1 MKSTEK
7 KVHMNEENKDFNEE
21 IVNDPIHPESQS
33 DQPED
38 VATPGQVEPDE
49 VALLTEKY
57 KRLYADFEN
66 FRRQSAKA
74 KTELLSVASKD
85 VIVKLLPVLDDFER
99 AMKANENVE
108 DPTTL
113 RQGFEL
119 IYSILKRNLESEGLK
134 AFDSTGEPFN
144 TEFHDA
150 VTKFPAPDESL
161 KNKVIDT
168 LEKGYTLNDRVIRYA
183 KVVVGE

>member
-1 MKSTEK
+1 
-7 KVHMNEENKDFNEE
+7 MNEENKDLNEE
-21 IVNDPIHPESQS
+21 LENESIQPESQP
-33 DQPED
+33 DQSED
-38 VATPGQVEPDE
+38 ATATAQSESEE

-66 FRRQSAKA
+66 FRRQTAKA
-74 KTELLSVASKD
+74 KAELLSVASKD
-85 VIVKLLPVLDDFER
+85 VLVKLLPVLDDFER

-108 DPTTL
+108 DPSTL
-113 RQGFEL
+113 KQGFEL

-134 AFDSTGEPFN
+134 AFESTGEPFD
-144 TEFHDA
+144 TEYHDA
-150 VTKFPAPDESL
+150 VTKFPAPDETL

>member
-1 MKSTEK
+1 
-7 KVHMNEENKDFNEE
+7 MNEENKDLNEE
-21 IVNDPIHPESQS
+21 LENESIQPESQP
-33 DQPED
+33 DQSED
-38 VATPGQVEPDE
+38 ATATAQSESEE

-66 FRRQSAKA
+66 FRRQTAKA
-74 KTELLSVASKD
+74 KAELLSVASKE
-85 VIVKLLPVLDDFER
+85 VLVKLLPVLDDFER

-113 RQGFEL
+113 KQGFEL

-134 AFDSTGEPFN
+134 AFESTGEPFD
-144 TEFHDA
+144 TEYHDA
-150 VTKFPAPDESL
+150 VTKFPAPDETL

>member
-1 MKSTEK
+1 
-7 KVHMNEENKDFNEE
+7 MNEENKDLNEE
-21 IVNDPIHPESQS
+21 LENESIQPESQP
-33 DQPED
+33 DQSED
-38 VATPGQVEPDE
+38 ATATAQSESEE

-66 FRRQSAKA
+66 FRRQTAKA
-74 KTELLSVASKD
+74 KAELLSVASKD
-85 VIVKLLPVLDDFER
+85 VLVKLLPVLDDFER

-108 DPTTL
+108 DPHTL
-113 RQGFEL
+113 KQGFEL

-134 AFDSTGEPFN
+134 AFESTGEPFD
-144 TEFHDA
+144 TEYHDA
-150 VTKFPAPDESL
+150 VTKFPAPDETL

>member
-1 MKSTEK
+1 
-7 KVHMNEENKDFNEE
+7 MNEENKDLNEE
-21 IVNDPIHPESQS
+21 MVNESIHQESLS
-33 DQPED
+33 DQSED
-38 VATPGQVEPDE
+38 AAATEQSESEE
-49 VALLTEKY
+49 VVLLTEKY

-168 LEKGYTLNDRVIRYA
+168 LEKGYTLNDRVIRFA

>member
-1 MKSTEK
+1 
-7 KVHMNEENKDFNEE
+7 MNEENKDLNEE
-21 IVNDPIHPESQS
+21 LENESIQPESQP
-33 DQPED
+33 DQSED
-38 VATPGQVEPDE
+38 ATATAQSESEE

-66 FRRQSAKA
+66 FRRQTAKA
-74 KTELLSVASKD
+74 KAELLSVASKE
-85 VIVKLLPVLDDFER
+85 VLVKLLPVLDDFER

-108 DPTTL
+108 DPSTL
-113 RQGFEL
+113 KQGFEL

-134 AFDSTGEPFN
+134 AFESTGEPFD
-144 TEFHDA
+144 TEYHDA
-150 VTKFPAPDESL
+150 VTKFPAPDETL

>member
-1 MKSTEK
+1 M
-7 KVHMNEENKDFNEE
+7 HMNEENKDLNEE
-21 IVNDPIHPESQS
+21 MVNESIHQESLS
-33 DQPED
+33 DQSED
-38 VATPGQVEPDE
+38 AAATEQSESEE
-49 VALLTEKY
+49 VVLLTEKY

-85 VIVKLLPVLDDFER
+85 VLVKLLPVLDDFER

-113 RQGFEL
+113 KQGFEL

-134 AFDSTGEPFN
+134 AFESTGEPFD

-168 LEKGYTLNDRVIRYA
+168 LEKGYTLNDRVIRFA

>member
-1 MKSTEK
+1 
-7 KVHMNEENKDFNEE
+7 MNEENKDLNEE
-21 IVNDPIHPESQS
+21 LVNESIHPESQS
-33 DQPED
+33 DQSKD
-38 VATPGQVEPDE
+38 AVETAQSESEE
-49 VALLTEKY
+49 VVLLTEKY

-85 VIVKLLPVLDDFER
+85 VLVKLLPVLDDFER

-113 RQGFEL
+113 KQGFEL

-134 AFDSTGEPFN
+134 AFESTGEPFD

-168 LEKGYTLNDRVIRYA
+168 LEKGYTLNDRVIRFA

>member
-1 MKSTEK
+1 
-7 KVHMNEENKDFNEE
+7 MNEENKDLNEE
-21 IVNDPIHPESQS
+21 MVNDAVQPEAQSEQPETQS
-33 DQPED
+33 DESETHAGTDGVQ
-38 VATPGQVEPDE
+38 QDE

-74 KTELLSVASKD
+74 KTELLSVATKD
-85 VIVKLLPVLDDFER
+85 LLVKLLPVLDDFER
-99 AMKANENVE
+99 AIKANENVQ
-108 DPTTL
+108 DASTL
-113 RQGFEL
+113 KEGFEL
-119 IYSILKRNLESEGLK
+119 IYSILKKNLESEGLK
-134 AFDSTGEPFN
+134 SFESNGEAFD
-144 TEFHDA
+144 TEYHDA
-150 VTKFPAPDESL
+150 VTKFPAPDEAL

>member
-1 MKSTEK
+1 
-7 KVHMNEENKDFNEE
+7 MNEENKDLNEE
-21 IVNDPIHPESQS
+21 LENESIQPESQP
-33 DQPED
+33 DQSED
-38 VATPGQVEPDE
+38 ATATAQSESEE

-66 FRRQSAKA
+66 FRRQTAKA
-74 KTELLSVASKD
+74 KAELLSVASKD
-85 VIVKLLPVLDDFER
+85 VLVKLLPVLDDFER

-113 RQGFEL
+113 KQGFEL

-134 AFDSTGEPFN
+134 AFESTGEPFD
-144 TEFHDA
+144 TEYHDA
-150 VTKFPAPDESL
+150 VTKFPAPDETL